1 MNNEQEKKYNLPAL
15 LEWLVIIA
23 LSLYGIRFLT
33 RMPADFQWDF
43 RIYYDSARTFLAGE
57 TPYDTHPGVS
67 WEYTYLPMSLWVF
80 VPFASLQYETARVIW
95 IILQATAIVV
105 LIFLWR
111 TQFLREEGD
120 WLFYIFCLFAYN
132 ATLYINI
139 RSGNVALMEQPF
151 LWLAFLFF
159 LKRRYAL
166 FCLFLII
173 ASIFKGLP
181 LFFLLLLWLTDSKQ
195 KRFYFFG
202 ALAVFAVVLGLN
214 YALAPKLMTGFIE
227 NALGHTGF
235 SSTSNRY
242 LIESAFNVLQSWT
255 GMNAPQLI
263 RQNAFWAIAAAIILA
278 ALWVSTKL
286 KLVEDKEKV
295 GMFFSCMTYALIIPN
310 LGDYAYM
317 LFIVPAYYIF
327 KRTKHLSIFIP
338 LFILA
343 SLSPGNKVLATEVW
357 NYYAVLVAWGVW
369 IVYVWEIS
377 FLSSGA
383 LKGASLKG
391 VRG

>member
-1 MNNEQEKKYNLPAL
+1 MNNEQIKKYLFANKLIL

-43 RIYYDSARTFLAGE
+43 RIYFDSARTFLSGA

-80 VPFASLQYETARVIW
+80 VPFASMSFESARAIW
-95 IILQATAIVV
+95 IIFQAAAIVT

-111 TQFLREEGD
+111 IQFLRDEGD
-120 WLFYIFCLFAYN
+120 GLFYIFCLFAYN

-139 RSGNVALMEQPF
+139 RSGNVALMEQ
-151 LWLAFLFF
+151 LLIWLAFLFF

-166 FCLFLII
+166 FCFFLII
-173 ASIFKGLP
+173 ASVFKGLP

-195 KRFYFFG
+195 KHFYFFG
-202 ALAVFAVVLGLN
+202 ALSMFAVILGLN
-214 YALAPKLMTGFIE
+214 YALAPKLMMGFIE

-235 SSTSNRY
+235 ASTSNRY
-242 LIESAFNVLQSWT
+242 LIEGLFNALQSWT
-255 GMNAPQLI
+255 GVNTPEII
-263 RQNAFWAIAAAIILA
+263 RANTFGVVAGGVTVIALG
-278 ALWVSTKL
+278 LSSKL
-286 KLVEDKEKV
+286 KKMDARV
-295 GMFFSCMTYALIIPN
+295 GVFFACMTYALIIPN

-327 KRTKHLSIFIP
+327 KRAKNLSAFIP

-343 SLSPGNKVLATEVW
+343 SLSPNNKVLSTEVW
-357 NYYAVLVAWGVW
+357 NYYAVLVVWGVW
-369 IVYVWEIS
+369 CVYVWEIC
-377 FLSSGA
+377 FC
-383 LKGASLKG
+383 
-391 VRG
+391 R